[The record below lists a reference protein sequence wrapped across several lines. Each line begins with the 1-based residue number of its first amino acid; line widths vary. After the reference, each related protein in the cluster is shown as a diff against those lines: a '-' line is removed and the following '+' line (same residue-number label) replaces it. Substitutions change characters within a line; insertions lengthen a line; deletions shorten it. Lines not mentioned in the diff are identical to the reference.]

1 MTAEDLKT
9 QPAGGADTEKLVAG
23 IVLVAAGV
31 AGYYVLGDQN
41 AWVRWGCV
49 VAGLVLGGVVVAFSA
64 YGTQFR
70 QFMDS
75 ARVELRKV
83 VWPTRD
89 ETVKTTI
96 AVFIFVS
103 IAGVFF
109 WVLDFA
115 LAWATRF
122 LTGQGS

>member
-9 QPAGGADTEKLVAG
+9 QPAGGADTAKLVIG
-23 IVLVAAGV
+23 ILFVIAGV
-31 AGYYVLGDQN
+31 AGYYVLGTEN
-41 AWVRWGCV
+41 GWLRWGSV
-49 VAGLVLGGVVVAFSA
+49 VAGLALGALVVAFSA

-70 QFMDS
+70 AFMDA
-75 ARVELRKV
+75 ARIELRKV
-83 VWPTRD
+83 VWPTRE
-89 ETVKTTI
+89 ETGKTTL
-96 AVFIFVS
+96 AVFIFVA